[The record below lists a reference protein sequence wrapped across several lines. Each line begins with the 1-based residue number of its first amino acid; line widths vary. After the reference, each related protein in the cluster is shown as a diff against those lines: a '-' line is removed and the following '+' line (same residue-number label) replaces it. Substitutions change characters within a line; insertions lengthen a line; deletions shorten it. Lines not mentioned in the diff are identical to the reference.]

1 MFLTAI
7 FKRDLLRVEKIFLQI
22 QKMKAGHVFVIND
35 LIYSCSKDNVY
46 KVLNRLKKDNIINVA
61 YKGIYYKIEYSEFLG
76 GKPLPPDTMDV
87 IGFVAQRFEMQSA
100 PN

>member
-1 MFLTAI
+1 M
-7 FKRDLLRVEKIFLQI
+7 R
-22 QKMKAGHVFVIND
+22 
-35 LIYSCSKDNVY
+35 
-46 KVLNRLKKDNIINVA
+46 RLKKENVINVA